1 MITQMLLFAIL
12 GFIGSVIATPILI
25 SIMQRNHLYQPRRSD
40 GPQTHLQ
47 KGKVPPAGGIVFW
60 LGLALMLVTVLIKP
74 VLPSAFVSYD
84 KDIRLVLICAIS
96 GALILG
102 LIGFLDDLNKITSQK
117 TRGIPA
123 RFKLL
128 IQIAVPMIAVYIVTT
143 NSHQFKPGL
152 LLYPGGSIEMP
163 LWLVFCFSLFC
174 FMGIIN
180 GMNFLDGL
188 DGLAGGSSV
197 VTFLALGLCT
207 RLDNSLSGFTAGLV
221 GGFLVFNI
229 KPAKIYMGDTGSYTL
244 GALLGLICILEGLHI
259 FLVIGCLLYAIEVL
273 SVVLQVSSFKLTGK
287 RILKMSP
294 IHHHFELSGWSEWKV
309 VLNFWVFNAIVS
321 IIAVLALST
330 LMPYN
335 LSTAINTK
343 QRVIQIPKDG
353 FDKDSIQYFRKYGL
367 EGP

>member
-1 MITQMLLFAIL
+1 MITQILIYATL

-25 SIMQRNHLYQPRRSD
+25 SIMQRNQMYQPRRSD
-40 GPQTHLQ
+40 GPQSHLK

-60 LGLALMLVTVLIKP
+60 LGLALMLITIIAKP
-74 VLPSAFVSYD
+74 VLPSAFISYD
-84 KDIRLVLICAIS
+84 KDIKLVLICSIS

-102 LIGFLDDLNKITSQK
+102 LIGFFDDLNKITSQK
-117 TRGIPA
+117 TQGIPA
-123 RFKLL
+123 RYKLL
-128 IQIAVPMIAVYIVTT
+128 IQIAVPMIALYIVTT
-143 NSHQFKPGL
+143 YSNQFKPESML
-152 LLYPGGSIEMP
+152 FPGGSVELP
-163 LWLVFCFSLFC
+163 LWLVYSFSLFC

-197 VTFLALGLCT
+197 VTFLTLGLCT
-207 RLDNSLSGFTAGLV
+207 RLDSSLSGFTAGIV

-244 GALLGLICILEGLHI
+244 GALLGLICILEGLHV

-273 SVVLQVSSFKLTGK
+273 SVVLQVTVFRLTGK

-309 VLNFWVFNAIVS
+309 VLNFWIFNAIAS
-321 IIAVLALST
+321 IIAVLALSS